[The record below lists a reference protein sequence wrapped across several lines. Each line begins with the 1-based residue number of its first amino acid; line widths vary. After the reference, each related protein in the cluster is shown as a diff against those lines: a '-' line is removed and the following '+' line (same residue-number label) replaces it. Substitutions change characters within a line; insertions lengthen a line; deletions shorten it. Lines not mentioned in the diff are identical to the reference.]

1 MGKLIIFGSY
11 SEIFREIVEVADAF
25 VNSSNRQT

>member
-11 SEIFREIVEVADAF
+11 SEIFREIFNEISFF
-25 VNSSNRQT
+25 VLRDI